1 MGLYGEE
8 LSVFHKS
15 FIGKKISFTEEYPST
30 WTLTE
35 KLGDK
40 CDRYDEHDYEHEGS
54 PSTGFGTFLCENVK
68 DPNEK
73 AIMKIT
79 MQYRSLSDF
88 LFSVQVRSTD
98 NWLSCRIPYQKSE
111 LAPLAERERPIDT
124 IPLRSQAEVDAPYK
138 LKDCKYAPTLL
149 ACKHDTQ
156 DADGPVQGGYITY
169 LLMTKVPG
177 DKLGTY
183 FRFQYKTDDL
193 FWNLEYDQR
202 ERIRQAF
209 KIAWKYVL

>member
-1 MGLYGEE
+1 MHFSYTKMFLCTSDQAYQVQTSPVTTMGLYGEE

-98 NWLSCRIPYQKSE
+98 N
-111 LAPLAERERPIDT
+111 
-124 IPLRSQAEVDAPYK
+124 
-138 LKDCKYAPTLL
+138 
-149 ACKHDTQ
+149 
-156 DADGPVQGGYITY
+156 
-169 LLMTKVPG
+169 
-177 DKLGTY
+177 
-183 FRFQYKTDDL
+183 
-193 FWNLEYDQR
+193 
-202 ERIRQAF
+202 
-209 KIAWKYVL
+209 